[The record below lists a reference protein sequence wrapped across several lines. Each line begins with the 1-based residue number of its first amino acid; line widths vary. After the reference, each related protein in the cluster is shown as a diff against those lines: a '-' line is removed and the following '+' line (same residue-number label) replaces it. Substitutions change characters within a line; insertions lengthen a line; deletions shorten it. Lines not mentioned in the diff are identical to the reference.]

1 MRLALQLLTFNRP
14 ETLPPLFDSLAAQ
27 TDQDWTLYVLDNSTD
42 PANAEAI
49 AAYVETQKGKMSIVF
64 ERSAENIGFDAG
76 HQHLYE
82 VQNADYVMCINDD
95 AFLAPDFLE
104 RVCGA
109 LDEHPKAGSA
119 SGAILRWHFGTNGEI
134 VKTNI
139 VDSLGLAKTPWHHVY
154 DIAVGTR
161 LSSPLADGVRSG
173 MWNFKES
180 NIIDSLGLA
189 KTPCY
194 SVFDIV
200 AGKKILHSR
209 PDPITGVVYRWGVS
223 GCLPIYRRAAVG
235 AQLFDPAYFL
245 YKEDVDLAYRL
256 NKAGWTSLVVP
267 SAIAYHQ
274 RTFSFSARKKP
285 VPFDIQWLSYR
296 NHWRNLKKHLT
307 MRDWLLSGWMILPY
321 EVAKFAYLCYKY
333 PKAFL
338 SAVRREWL

>member
-27 TDQDWTLYVLDNSTD
+27 TDHDWTLYVLDNSTD
-42 PANAEAI
+42 SAKAAAI
-49 AAYVETQKGKMSIVF
+49 AAYIETQKGRMAIVF
-64 ERSAENIGFDAG
+64 EHATENNGFDAG

-82 VQNADYVMCINDD
+82 AQNADYVMCINDD
-95 AFLAPDFLE
+95 AFLEPDFLE

-134 VKTNI
+134 VKTDV
-139 VDSLGLAKTPWHHVY
+139 VDSLGLAKTPWHSVY
-154 DIAVGTR
+154 DIAAGKP
-161 LSSPLADGVRSG
+161 LSKVQPLTTNHSA
-173 MWNFKES
+173 
-180 NIIDSLGLA
+180 
-189 KTPCY
+189 T
-194 SVFDIV
+194 SVF
-200 AGKKILHSR
+200 
-209 PDPITGVVYRWGVS
+209 GVS
-223 GCLPIYRRAAVG
+223 GCLPIYRRSALG
-235 AQLFDPAYFL
+235 AQLFDPSYFL
-245 YKEDVDLAYRL
+245 YKEDVDVAYRL
-256 NKAGWTSLVVP
+256 VKTGWTALIVP

-274 RTFSFSARKKP
+274 RTFSFSARKKS
-285 VPFDIQWLSYR
+285 VPFLIQWLSYR

-338 SAVRREWL
+338 SAVWREWL